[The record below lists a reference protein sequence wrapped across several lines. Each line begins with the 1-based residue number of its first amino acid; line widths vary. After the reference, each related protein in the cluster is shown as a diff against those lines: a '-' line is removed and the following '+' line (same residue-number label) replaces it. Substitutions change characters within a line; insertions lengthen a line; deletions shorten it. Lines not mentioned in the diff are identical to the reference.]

1 MVANRLPPKHRA
13 LHDHGAAH
21 ALKVWRRF
29 DAAFHPQRAGGRASL
44 EGAGWQ
50 SLRTRQ
56 LEREPWCRAC
66 AARGRKTPATHVDH
80 ILSRRARPDLA
91 ADRFAPASPH
101 VPRKLTADTTGGK
114 LPLPGGSSY
123 GAEMLNRFF
132 DLVARAG
139 RCSPRI

>member
-44 EGAGWQ
+44 GGAGWQ
-50 SLRTRQ
+50 SLRAHQ

-66 AARGRKTPATHVDH
+66 VARGRKTRATHVDH

-91 ADRFAPASPH
+91 ADPANLQSLCAACHNAKTNRTDRGFGGPH
-101 VPRKLTADTTGGK
+101 
-114 LPLPGGSSY
+114 
-123 GAEMLNRFF
+123 
-132 DLVARAG
+132 G
-139 RCSPRI
+139 RPSLR